1 MSAFMQGLQTGS
13 QTARGWIDTYEDA
26 RKRREAADLKSRRE
40 GILTAQPEYSQGYTA
55 EQGQQLEAMASAIN
69 PETGRPYY
77 NVQAGQGGNYTVTP
91 DFTEAQT
98 PRMGMDTGSQYG
110 VAPVELQTTGLGRAG
125 VVAQPIPFEQQRVA
139 NFLGGRVEGDL
150 APERMELMRS
160 RALANTIADP
170 MERQRAL
177 IQMDA
182 NERAAA
188 RDAQDK
194 ELTGLRIDRERDTVT
209 REQKNREATQA
220 LSQQL
225 SSGNP
230 PDVTQIYKLASDFG
244 VDPAPLVKLA
254 ADNLGLDEK
263 TAKAATEK
271 LVKQINAA
279 STSPEKFRTLLET
292 VADPDPL
299 DNIKPELRETKNGY
313 RVFYG
318 DEAISPEFKESKDMT
333 ALQQLA
339 GFYRDTIS
347 GKPMETA
354 ITMATLDAKRAAIN
368 ASEASATRDR
378 AVASAYADGS
388 RGAKGGLKQKVA
400 DFKEVYGRDPTEA
413 EKGVLA
419 GLTNKPREVS
429 NADINARAKLMIDGG
444 MMDPDDP
451 TKPLSPQRAVQ
462 MATAELSGV
471 PFVSPVDQ
479 LILDMAAARNPKA
492 ATSPAAGAPATTPA
506 AAPAPRGS
514 ASLGPDP
521 NRPQSGVSPVTGLSR
536 ETPVQAPNLIAAAG
550 RGLDAGQARYKAY
563 LESKIANRQPLT
575 ADERIRAQRFGLQ

>member
-13 QTARGWIDTYEDA
+13 QTARGWIDTYEAA
-26 RKRREAADLKSRRE
+26 RKRREEADLKSRRE

-77 NVQAGQGGNYTVTP
+77 NVQAGQGGNYNVTP

-98 PRMGMDTGSQYG
+98 PRMGMGADSQYG

-125 VVAQPIPFEQQRVA
+125 VVAQPIPFNQQRVA

-177 IQMDA
+177 IQMDE
-182 NERAAA
+182 NERAA
-188 RDAQDK
+188 RRGAQAE
-194 ELTGLRIDRERDTVT
+194 ELTGLQINRERETVT

-254 ADNLGLDEK
+254 ADNMGLTEEI
-263 TAKAATEK
+263 AKAATEK

-279 STSPEKFRTLLET
+279 STSPDKFRTLLDT

-318 DEAISPEFKESKDMT
+318 DRAISPEFKETKDMT

-339 GFYRDTIS
+339 GFYRDTIA
-347 GKPMETA
+347 GKPYETA
-354 ITMATLDAKRAAIN
+354 ITMATLDAKRAAI
-368 ASEASATRDR
+368 EASRGQVRASDALTGLRSEQATSIRESAANAKAR
-378 AVASAYADGS
+378 ADLVDKFEALTAEEKA
-388 RGAKGGLKQKVA
+388 GAKGQGLIKQFNLLNVKAGGIVPLGA
-400 DFKEVYGRDPTEA
+400 RPSNRPEFTPKDYAATISSFVN
-413 EKGVLA
+413 A
-419 GLTNKPREVS
+419 GL
-429 NADINARAKLMIDGG
+429 
-444 MMDPDDP
+444 
-451 TKPLSPQRAVQ
+451 
-462 MATAELSGV
+462 
-471 PFVSPVDQ
+471 SPVD
-479 LILDMAAARNPKA
+479 
-492 ATSPAAGAPATTPA
+492 ATIRADELYGRAPPSADVDAGLRQQDEAKRKGTPA
-506 AAPAPRGS
+506 APIEVQPGERYMTTPGAAVRGP
-514 ASLGPDP
+514 L
-521 NRPQSGVSPVTGLSR
+521 NQFLRESR
-536 ETPVQAPNLIAAAG
+536 
-550 RGLDAGQARYKAY
+550 RGLFGGVEYFYTD
-563 LESKIANRQPLT
+563 PLT
-575 ADERIRAQRFGLQ
+575 GKRYTTEQYNQLQNQ